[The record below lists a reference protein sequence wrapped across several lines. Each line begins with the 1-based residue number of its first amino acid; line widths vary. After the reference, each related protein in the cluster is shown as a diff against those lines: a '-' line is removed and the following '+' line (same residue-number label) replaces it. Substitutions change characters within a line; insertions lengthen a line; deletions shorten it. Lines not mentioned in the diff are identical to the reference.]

1 MTSNQVFKKI
11 HAVSWINHTDKLTT
25 LGAQNVKIWPKI
37 NFWFSYFNIFMPNCM
52 KKTFKLK
59 FDSCPTAV
67 KFLTWLK
74 FQNNQTSYIP
84 EISPDSVLKYSKIT
98 HRYAKHSLF
107 TWFLCWKLPID
118 TDFIHFICQFHQ
130 SCGINAR
137 EFSWASCTSA
147 RHAGSFD
154 CLMASLILITMDN
167 VRGHCAYWQSCK
179 VPNQTHK
186 GIKEMENVCYKTN

>member
-1 MTSNQVFKKI
+1 MTSNQVIKKI

-37 NFWFSYFNIFMPNCM
+37 NFWFSYFNIFMPNCR

-59 FDSCPTAV
+59 FDSRLTAV
-67 KFLTWLK
+67 KFLTWLN
-74 FQNNQTSYIP
+74 FQNNQTSNIP
-84 EISPDSVLKYSKIT
+84 EISPDSVLNYSKIT
-98 HRYAKHSLF
+98 HRYAKNSPF
-107 TWFLCWKLPID
+107 TWLLYWKLPID

-154 CLMASLILITMDN
+154 CLPHSDYNGQWQRALCILA
-167 VRGHCAYWQSCK
+167 VLQSSQ
-179 VPNQTHK
+179 PNSQRNK
-186 GIKEMENVCYKTN
+186 RNGNVCYETN